1 MVAKPS
7 SALHSNVYELSSSK
21 NPYGSKT
28 DKNVDQTNFCYL
40 LAKIHMVA
48 KPCYSTN
55 SRIKSYLL
63 AKIHMVAK
71 LLIVFTAPT
80 FSYLLAKI
88 HMVAKPRA
96 IYL

>member
-7 SALHSNVYELSSSK
+7 SALHSNVYELSSSKNPYGSKTSLDVEQEVIGLSSSK

-48 KPCYSTN
+48 KHY
-55 SRIKSYLL
+55 
-63 AKIHMVAK
+63 
-71 LLIVFTAPT
+71 FT
-80 FSYLLAKI
+80 YK
-88 HMVAKPRA
+88 
-96 IYL
+96 